1 MNAPVWSFLLRPLP
15 DVPVFCFLLRPCVQI
30 TRQAAIQLLAE
41 GALVMPRASWETN
54 T

>member
-1 MNAPVWSFLLRPLP
+1 MHAFGV
-15 DVPVFCFLLRPCVQI
+15 VAAQI